1 MLEAADVLKSSG
13 KELLS
18 LVSRESKFAD
28 AANKIQN
35 AVYWL
40 NASLKAL
47 SPCNGHVTEI
57 PVSDFDVPQFGE
69 PVFTQQQQ
77 QPLLQEQPT
86 VPLPSTLRTKHT
98 VPAAAAGSAEQQAT
112 DVVNVDD
119 PDDPAKGPKQF
130 QKVLPDPCNKG
141 TDLYKEYH
149 CYFVNIKDPRY
160 NTKRDAP
167 TRFVPD
173 DTMCHCGESF
183 DSPGEVAQHV
193 SQQHPANCVWT
204 CFICGSTS
212 TKREYIWKHV
222 RTQHLNLYVH
232 ICQFKNCNKRKNG
245 LKFEND
251 EITTVRSHMEMKHRL
266 KNPLACPFCKRT
278 FSGNA
283 AQIFHINGC
292 EELEPPRRTKDFVCS
307 RPKCCKKYVD
317 EASLASHIADHDG
330 KIVHP
335 VCAYCGKTLA
345 NTSSLQLHIRNT
357 CQSVQ
362 TEESPNK
369 RKKKSK

>member
-13 KELLS
+13 KELYS
-18 LVSRESKFAD
+18 LVPRESKFAD
-28 AANKIQN
+28 ATNKIQN
-35 AVYWL
+35 AIYWL

-69 PVFTQQQQ
+69 PAFTHQQQQ
-77 QPLLQEQPT
+77 EQTLLQEQLT
-86 VPLPSTLRTKHT
+86 VPFPCTLCTKHT
-98 VPAAAAGSAEQQAT
+98 FPAATAGSAEQQAT

-119 PDDPAKGPKQF
+119 PDDSVKGPKKF
-130 QKVLPDPCNKG
+130 QKVLPDPCNN
-141 TDLYKEYH
+141 KEYH

-160 NTKRDAP
+160 NTKRGAL

-193 SQQHPANCVWT
+193 SQQHPANCIGI

-232 ICQFKNCNKRKNG
+232 ICQFKNCNKGENG
-245 LKFEND
+245 LKFRND
-251 EITTVRSHMEMKHRL
+251 EITTVWSHMEMKHGL
-266 KNPLACPFCKRT
+266 KNPLACPF
-278 FSGNA
+278 
-283 AQIFHINGC
+283 
-292 EELEPPRRTKDFVCS
+292 
-307 RPKCCKKYVD
+307 Y
-317 EASLASHIADHDG
+317 
-330 KIVHP
+330 
-335 VCAYCGKTLA
+335 
-345 NTSSLQLHIRNT
+345 
-357 CQSVQ
+357 
-362 TEESPNK
+362 
-369 RKKKSK
+369 

>member
-18 LVSRESKFAD
+18 LVPRESKFAD
-28 AANKIQN
+28 ATNKIQN
-35 AVYWL
+35 AIYWL

-47 SPCNGHVTEI
+47 SPCNGHV
-57 PVSDFDVPQFGE
+57 GE

-77 QPLLQEQPT
+77 QEQPLLQEQPT
-86 VPLPSTLRTKHT
+86 VPLTSTMHTKHT

-119 PDDPAKGPKQF
+119 PDDPAIGPKKF

-141 TDLYKEYH
+141 TDLYKEYY
-149 CYFVNIKDPRY
+149 CYFVNIKDTRY
-160 NTKRDAP
+160 NTKRGAP

-193 SQQHPANCVWT
+193 SQQHAANCIWT

-232 ICQFKNCNKRKNG
+232 ICQFKNCNKGENG
-245 LKFEND
+245 LKFGNG
-251 EITTVRSHMEMKHRL
+251 EITTVWSHMEMKHGL
-266 KNPLACPFCKRT
+266 KNLLARPFCKRT
-278 FSGNA
+278 FLGKA

-292 EELEPPRRTKDFVCS
+292 EELKPPRGTKNFVYP
-307 RPKCCKKYVD
+307 RPKCGRKYVD
-317 EASLASHIADHDG
+317 EASLANHIPDHDG

-335 VCAYCGKTLA
+335 VCACCGKTFA

-357 CQSVQ
+357 CQTVP
-362 TEESPNK
+362 TEESPKK
-369 RKKKSK
+369 RKNKSK